1 MGEPSLMIKKQGLAA
16 LDVEMSQD
24 PWIIAFAPIRMI
36 TAGGFLAVS
45 YLKDRECTGDIDY
58 LIDPE
63 FAGDEVIKKSLREAI
78 SRVSKRLD
86 YRPDWIN
93 DDMAVFVT
101 SAARQTLLQGPR
113 NRGSR
118 YSKGRAWR
126 F

>member
-1 MGEPSLMIKKQGLAA
+1 MIKKQGLAA
-16 LDVEMSQD
+16 LDVEMSQG
-24 PWIIAFAPIRMI
+24 PWIIAFAPIRVI

-45 YLKDRECTGDIDY
+45 YLKNGESTGDIDN

-63 FAGDEVIKKSLREAI
+63 FAGDEIIKKSLREAI

-101 SAARQTLLQGPR
+101 SAARQTLFTGAQKQGITLF
-113 NRGSR
+113 
-118 YSKGRAWR
+118 KGESLKILAAPLE
-126 F
+126 